1 MDGRTVL
8 SHKRYLATVAIGVRF
23 RGAFGCCIKRTVY
36 ETVLSERLEALRMK
50 AALYCRVSLDDGR
63 QTVENQRQQLA
74 EFCGRMGWQ
83 VVAEFHDAKS
93 GKSLDRPGLKKMMEA
108 ASRREFD
115 VLCFWDLSRLSRSGV
130 VDVLGVLQQLAG
142 WGVAYRSLQE
152 SYLDSLGPFSDV
164 VVSLLA
170 SIAKLEREKI
180 RERTLA
186 GLARA
191 RKQGRIG
198 GRPKAGDDHRLVAS
212 VQRLREAGLSVRAI
226 AAETGK
232 STNTVLKLLRAD
244 EEAA

>member
-1 MDGRTVL
+1 MR
-8 SHKRYLATVAIGVRF
+8 
-23 RGAFGCCIKRTVY
+23 
-36 ETVLSERLEALRMK
+36 
-50 AALYCRVSLDDGR
+50 AAVYCRVSLEDGR

-74 EFCGRMGWQ
+74 KFCGRMGWQ
-83 VVAEFHDAKS
+83 IAAEFHDAKS
-93 GKSLDRPGLKKMMEA
+93 GKSLDRPGLKKMMGA

-115 VLCFWDLSRLSRSGV
+115 VLVFWSLDRLSRSGV
-130 VDVLGVLQQLAG
+130 VDVLNLLQQLSG

-191 RKQGRIG
+191 RKEGRIG
-198 GRPKAGDDHRLVAS
+198 GRPKAADDHRLVQT
-212 VQRLREAGLSVRAI
+212 VQRLRAAGRSIREI
-226 AAETGK
+226 ATGTDK
-232 STNTVLKLLRAD
+232 STNTVMKILRATR
-244 EEAA
+244 EVA

>member
-1 MDGRTVL
+1 
-8 SHKRYLATVAIGVRF
+8 
-23 RGAFGCCIKRTVY
+23 
-36 ETVLSERLEALRMK
+36 MK
-50 AALYCRVSLDDGR
+50 AALYCRVSLEDGR
-63 QTVENQRQQLA
+63 QTIENQRQQLA

-83 VVAEFHDAKS
+83 IVAEFQDAKS
-93 GKSLDRPGLKKMMEA
+93 GKSLDRLGLKKMMAA

-115 VLCFWDLSRLSRSGV
+115 VLVFWSLDRLSRSGV
-130 VDVLGVLQQLAG
+130 VDVLNLLQQLSG

-191 RKQGRIG
+191 RKQGRMG
-198 GRPKAGDDHRLVAS
+198 GRPKAEDNAKLVQT
-212 VQRLREAGLSVRAI
+212 VQRMRAAGRSVRQI
-226 AAETGK
+226 ATEADI
-232 STNTVLKLLRAD
+232 SSNTVLKLLRAG
-244 EEAA
+244 ERVA